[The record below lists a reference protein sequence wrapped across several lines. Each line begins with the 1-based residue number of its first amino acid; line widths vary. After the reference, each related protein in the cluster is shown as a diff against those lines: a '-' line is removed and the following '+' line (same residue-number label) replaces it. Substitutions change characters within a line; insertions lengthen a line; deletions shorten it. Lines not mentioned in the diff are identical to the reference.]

1 MNDGGPTYTVKEM
14 LAVMAKQA
22 DERHIETQQRLF
34 ALSNKVDDLI
44 RNRIEPL
51 ERDVTRR
58 SGVTDARK
66 SMYVVGLGIY
76 GIVCNLPALLV
87 NLHK

>member
-1 MNDGGPTYTVKEM
+1 MSEGPTYTVKEM

-22 DERHIETQQRLF
+22 DERHVETKVALT
-34 ALSNKVDDLI
+34 ALSTKVDLLI
-44 RNRIEPL
+44 RDRIEPL
-51 ERDVTRR
+51 ERDVSRR
-58 SGVTDARK
+58 GGVSEARRA
-66 SMYVVGLGIY
+66 MWVVGLGVY